1 MPRVVLAALLLMFA
15 AFALY
20 TVGVW
25 AVVLARHLRTWHA
38 GLFWA
43 GFILDSAGTEIMQR
57 LAGGFRWNLHT
68 ATGAAALSLMLLH
81 ATWASIVLLRR
92 DERALRT
99 FHPISLTV
107 WVIWLV
113 PFVTGLLLGRH
124 RGG

>member
-1 MPRVVLAALLLMFA
+1 MPRVVLAALVLMFT

-20 TVGVW
+20 SVGVW
-25 AVVLARHLRTWHA
+25 AVVLRKHLRPWHA
-38 GLFWA
+38 ALFWG
-43 GFILDSAGTEIMQR
+43 GFVLDSAGTEIMRR

-81 ATWASIVLLRR
+81 AAWASIVLLRR
-92 DERALRT
+92 DERALRR
-99 FHPISLTV
+99 FHRISLTV